1 MLYKRTEIGVLLI
14 AELDR
19 NRVNTSNTIFEF
31 NNTIDLSN
39 LTSRV
44 STTKQ
49 TGVNNITPL
58 LPKMKISEFT
68 FDFTKACWEFNIH
81 FKPGHYK
88 PSFCWPRRTSMQSQS
103 TVAAS
108 TFIAESII

>member
-1 MLYKRTEIGVLLI
+1 MLYKCTESSVLLI
-14 AELDR
+14 AELDG
-19 NRVNTSNTIFEF
+19 NRVDTTHAIFEF
-31 NNTIDLSN
+31 DNAINLPN
-39 LTSRV
+39 LTSRMP
-44 STTKQ
+44 STKRA
-49 TGVNNITPL
+49 GINDIAPP

-68 FDFTKACWEFNIH
+68 FDFTKACWELNIH
-81 FKPGHYK
+81 FKSGHYK

>member
-1 MLYKRTEIGVLLI
+1 MLYKCTEIGVLLI

-19 NRVNTSNTIFEF
+19 NRVNTANTIFEF
-31 NNTIDLSN
+31 NNAIN
-39 LTSRV
+39 LPSRV

-58 LPKMKISEFT
+58 LPKMKISELT
-68 FDFTKACWEFNIH
+68 FDFTKTRLELNIH

-88 PSFCWPRRTSMQSQS
+88 PSFC
-103 TVAAS
+103 
-108 TFIAESII
+108 